1 MEERYGMKFEDNETM
16 WVVNGQI
23 VYAKEFAF
31 DGCHKI
37 YVMDD
42 QVQKKKFEKYGYE
55 FFPID
60 DLQKAYEDSCGLRF
74 ISHADVE
81 EKEFVGQGVDA
92 VFQKYQFKD
101 WHEVHGRLPK

>member
-1 MEERYGMKFEDNETM
+1 MEERYGMKFEDDETM
-16 WVVNGQI
+16 WVVNGQV
-23 VYAKEFAF
+23 VYAKDFAF

-42 QVQKKKFEKYGYE
+42 QIERKKFEKYGYD

-81 EKEFVGQGVDA
+81 QKGFVGQGVDA
-92 VFQKYQFKD
+92 VFERYQFKN
-101 WHEVHGRLPK
+101 WKTVSEAL